1 MKSKIHLQKLEDYSL
16 DRVEQFVRD
25 SLEVLDT
32 EASMFRPGHKVLLK
46 PNLLRGFKPERCVT
60 THPVVVE
67 AVCRVLKDL
76 SVGQIVISD
85 SPALGSLSAVADK
98 AGYGLL
104 EKKYGAEILPLTDP
118 IPFENEEGVP
128 HLKIAGCL
136 EQYDRIINLPKVKS
150 HCQMTMTLGIKN
162 LFGLVIGKRKP
173 VLHCLVKNDKIKF
186 GKMLI
191 DIARHVNPCLTIVDG
206 IQAMQGQGPLNGTT
220 YPLGVMGA
228 STDMT
233 ALDRIFAD
241 LLNIPLDK
249 VYALQAARLKQFG
262 QFHLE
267 HMEISGPADYRS
279 LAVKDFKQAY
289 PLDITFNPFRLLKSF
304 FNQFYE
310 IGIKEPGHAR
320 WERSKNLIRPR

>member
-1 MKSKIHLQKLEDYSL
+1 MKSKIHLQKIENYSL
-16 DRVEQFVRD
+16 DIVEQFIRD
-25 SLEVLDT
+25 SLKVLDPK
-32 EASMFRPGHKVLLK
+32 ASLFNLGQKVLLK

-60 THPVVVE
+60 THPVVME

-98 AGYGLL
+98 AGYGFL
-104 EKKYGAEILPLTDP
+104 ERKYGAQILPLTDP
-118 IPFENEEGVP
+118 IPFENAEQIP
-128 HLKIAGCL
+128 YLKIAGCL
-136 EQYDRIINLPKVKS
+136 EQYDHIINLPKVKA

-173 VLHCLVKNDKIKF
+173 ALHCLVKNDKLKF

-206 IQAMQGQGPLNGTT
+206 IQAMQGQGPINGTP

-228 STDMT
+228 SKDMT
-233 ALDRIFAD
+233 ALDRIFAE
-241 LLNIPLDK
+241 LVSIPLDK

-267 HMEISGPADYRS
+267 DMEISGVADYQT
-279 LAVKDFKQAY
+279 LAVEDFKQAY
-289 PLDITFNPFRLLKSF
+289 PIDISFNPLKLFKSF
-304 FNQFYE
+304 LKQFYE
-310 IGIKEPGHAR
+310 VGIKE
-320 WERSKNLIRPR
+320 NLSTRGGTN

>member
-1 MKSKIHLQKLEDYSL
+1 MKSKIHLQKIEEYSL
-16 DRVEQFVRD
+16 DHVEQFVRD
-25 SLEVLDT
+25 SLEVLDP
-32 EASMFRPGHKVLLK
+32 EASMFRSGQKVLLK
-46 PNLLRGFKPERCVT
+46 PNLLRGFHPDRCVT
-60 THPVVVE
+60 THPVVLE

-76 SVGQIVISD
+76 SVSQIVISD

-104 EKKYGAEILPLTDP
+104 EKKYGAQILPLTDP
-118 IPFENEEGVP
+118 IPFESIEGVP

-136 EQYDRIINLPKVKS
+136 DQFDRIINLPKVKA

-191 DIARHVNPCLTIVDG
+191 DIARHVKPCLTIADG
-206 IQAMQGQGPLNGTT
+206 IQAMQGQGPLNGTP
-220 YPLGVMGA
+220 YSLGVMGA
-228 STDMT
+228 GTDMT
-233 ALDRIFAD
+233 ALDRVFAD

-262 QFHLE
+262 KYHLE
-267 HMEISGPADYRS
+267 DIEVSGPADYRS
-279 LAVKDFKQAY
+279 LIVEDFKQAY
-289 PLDITFNPFRLLKSF
+289 PIDISFNPFRLLKSF
-304 FNQFYE
+304 LKQFYE
-310 IGIKEPGHAR
+310 IGIKEKLQREAGV
-320 WERSKNLIRPR
+320 KLQ

>member
-1 MKSKIHLQKLEDYSL
+1 MKSKVHLQKIEDYSL
-16 DRVEQFVRD
+16 ENVEQFVRN
-25 SLEVLDT
+25 SLKVLDP
-32 EASMFRPGHKVLLK
+32 EAALFGLGQRVLLK

-76 SVGQIVISD
+76 SVQQIVVSD

-98 AGYGLL
+98 AGYGFL
-104 EKKYGAEILPLTDP
+104 EKKYGAQILPLTDP
-118 IPFENEEGVP
+118 IPFENTEQVP

-136 EQYDRIINLPKVKS
+136 EHYDQIINLPKVKS

-173 VLHCLVKNDKIKF
+173 ALHCLVKNDKLKF

-191 DIARHVNPCLTIVDG
+191 DIARHVNPCLTIADG
-206 IQAMQGQGPLNGTT
+206 IQAMQGQGPINGTP

-228 STDMT
+228 SKDMT
-233 ALDRIFAD
+233 ALDRVFAD
-241 LLNIPLDK
+241 LLNIPLDR
-249 VYALQAARLKQFG
+249 VYALEAARLKQFG

-267 HMEISGPADYRS
+267 NMEISGITDYRTF
-279 LAVKDFKQAY
+279 AVEDFKQAY
-289 PLDITFNPFRLLKSF
+289 PIDISFNPVKLFKSF
-304 FNQFYE
+304 VKQFYE
-310 IGIKEPGHAR
+310 VAIKEPLGVKPV
-320 WERSKNLIRPR
+320 SKGPLH

>member
-1 MKSKIHLQKLEDYSL
+1 MKSKVHLQKIESYSL
-16 DRVEQFVRD
+16 DSVEQFIRD
-25 SLEVLDT
+25 SLKVLDP
-32 EASMFRPGHKVLLK
+32 EASFFSLGQKVLLK

-60 THPVVVE
+60 THPVVIE

-98 AGYGLL
+98 AGYGFL
-104 EKKYGAEILPLTDP
+104 KRKYGAQILPLTDP
-118 IPFENEEGVP
+118 IPFENAEQIP
-128 HLKIAGCL
+128 YLKIAGCL
-136 EQYDRIINLPKVKS
+136 EQYDHIINLPKVKA

-173 VLHCLVKNDKIKF
+173 ALHCLVKNDKLKF

-206 IQAMQGQGPLNGTT
+206 IQAMQGQGPVNGTP

-228 STDMT
+228 SKDMT
-233 ALDRIFAD
+233 ALDRIFAE
-241 LLNIPLDK
+241 LVSIPLDK

-262 QFHLE
+262 QFHVE
-267 HMEISGPADYRS
+267 DMEISGVADYQT
-279 LAVKDFKQAY
+279 LAVEDFKQAY
-289 PLDITFNPFRLLKSF
+289 PIDISFNPLKLFKSF
-304 FNQFYE
+304 LKQFYE
-310 IGIKEPGHAR
+310 VGIKE
-320 WERSKNLIRPR
+320 NLSTRGGTN